1 VSVSVFEFEVVLLGL
16 HSSRG
21 RALQSRY
28 SREVGDGYG
37 IKARRLEEEF
47 KENSQSST
55 AAVVTFG
62 ILIRDVE

>member
-1 VSVSVFEFEVVLLGL
+1 MSVSVFEFEVVLLGL

-47 KENSQSST
+47 KEKSVIDGGRS
-55 AAVVTFG
+55 
-62 ILIRDVE
+62 DVWYSD